1 MKEELTRAARSLNCK
16 CTGRRAAQVWPAQDN
31 PHEYNQR
38 QLKPAEPTEG
48 SGPWAVSTQHG
59 FFHSQ

>member
-16 CTGRRAAQVWPAQDN
+16 CTGRRAAQVWPTQDN

-38 QLKPAEPTEG
+38 VLNARVE
-48 SGPWAVSTQHG
+48 
-59 FFHSQ
+59 